1 MMSTH
6 PFNVGLTKIKYEVS
20 TAKSSQIPCFPFL
33 WALLLSRGIRSLSVP
48 SFAVWNRMTLV
59 LDRGM

>member
-20 TAKSSQIPCFPFL
+20 TAKSSQ
-33 WALLLSRGIRSLSVP
+33 SVSLKDSLF
-48 SFAVWNRMTLV
+48 SFFVGSCIVEGYKIT
-59 LDRGM
+59 